1 MRAKRGRGN
10 ENGMVLV
17 TALLIL
23 TVLIVIGTIAV
34 MQTSTDVRISGNY
47 KTSMQAFYAAEAGIE
62 EARGRL
68 RSSSAATY
76 AGDPASADNV
86 WWSAYISSSADSPAT
101 VDPDYNASY
110 TNYMPTAAS
119 HTNTTVTTNSLQ
131 SDMEYIVKIIHKNEF
146 IAEEDGH
153 STSSPR
159 YYDGDGSTST
169 HSAASPGNIIYYGY
183 GDPSHSTTAKQFT
196 TGGSTEHAPVEII
209 TAWAKTAGSV
219 KSITVEVVKP
229 PAPPIKATLYT
240 KDDVTLNG
248 SSMNIDGSDYCGAA
262 SDKPP
267 IYTKDPHTTI
277 NNGTPTFGGS
287 PATPVSGPDDID
299 IAGYVSDL
307 KASATEIITADQN
320 GTDYGSAGNF
330 VTCYCDATTLV
341 QGLDMRNLTGYGI
354 LLVEGDLTLSGG
366 FTWYGVILATGTL
379 TFNGGGPNS
388 INVRGAVLGND
399 VVDVNGGVNLSYDS
413 CSIEDA
419 LSGRSP
425 VVISWKENTGS

>member
-1 MRAKRGRGN
+1 MRAQKATGN
-10 ENGMVLV
+10 EKGMVLV

-23 TVLIVIGTIAV
+23 AVLIVIGTIAS
-34 MQTSTDVRISGNY
+34 MQTSTDVKISGNY

-68 RSSSAATY
+68 RFTTATTY
-76 AGDPASADNV
+76 AGDPASTDNV
-86 WWSAYISSSADSPAT
+86 WWSAYISSSADAPAT
-101 VDPDYNASY
+101 VDPGYDANY

-119 HTNTTVTTNSLQ
+119 HTSTTVTTNSLQ
-131 SDMEYIVKIIHKNEF
+131 SELEYVVKIIHKNEF
-146 IAEEDGH
+146 MAEQAGH
-153 STSSPR
+153 TTSLPR
-159 YYDGDGSTST
+159 YYDGDGSTTT

-183 GDPSHSTTAKQFT
+183 GDPASPTTAKQFT
-196 TGGSTEHAPVEII
+196 TAGSTEHKPVEII

-229 PAPPIKATLYT
+229 PAPPIKAALYT

-248 SSMNIDGSDYCGAA
+248 SSMSIDGSDYCGSA

-277 NNGTPTFGGS
+277 NNGSPTFGGN
-287 PATPVSGPDDID
+287 PAAPVAGPDDID
-299 IAGYVSDL
+299 ISGYVSDL

-320 GTDYGSAGNF
+320 GTDYGDSGNF
-330 VTCYCDATTLV
+330 VTCYCDATGLV
-341 QGLDMRNLTGYGI
+341 QGLAMRNLTGYGI

-366 FTWYGVILATGTL
+366 FDWNGLILATGTV

-388 INVRGAVLGND
+388 LNVRGAVLGND
-399 VVDVNGGVNLSYDS
+399 VVDVNGGVNISYDS
-413 CSIEDA
+413 CMIEDA
-419 LSGRSP
+419 LSGYSP
-425 VVISWKENTGS
+425 VVISWKDNTE